1 VVISTDKWNL
11 YKLGL
16 LSENIADSSFPPSL
30 TLRSNCVHSAFKLH
44 SRPFRQDIHDRPRKN
59 PFSDEHPCKCP
70 NWNAQTA
77 TLRATRSCII
87 KYIYYTATPKIE
99 KDNPTKLVLNYCS
112 TSSTFLFVYVLE
124 KNIYREIERERA
136 STYRTSSP
144 CGSRFWSMHRIHLA
158 FRCVSLSNN
167 SYFWWS
173 PEKRRGPA
181 SSC

>member
-1 VVISTDKWNL
+1 MVISTDKWNL

-144 CGSRFWSMHRIHLA
+144 CGSRF
-158 FRCVSLSNN
+158 
-167 SYFWWS
+167 
-173 PEKRRGPA
+173 
-181 SSC
+181 